1 MHGLWMLH
9 KLIKIV
15 DNFRHLQNLC
25 DILVKKYWP
34 LVMSLCY
41 CIIPLK
47 YSVLVQIYLWF
58 IDYNWPLIC
67 MHNFPPL
74 PISKQIIPV
83 KYFVISNC
91 PQFCILP
98 CDFSCYFS
106 YVILVV
112 PSLLFFSCYFV
123 TVNHI
128 QNTVYA
134 NPQPSSHDDDA
145 LYHVVEDL
153 PGNETQ
159 ENAATCLDVMARN
172 GQICVQKNHYF
183 VWVKNI

>member
-1 MHGLWMLH
+1 MLCH
-9 KLIKIV
+9 QFAWIFTWI
-15 DNFRHLQNLC
+15 
-25 DILVKKYWP
+25 
-34 LVMSLCY
+34 
-41 CIIPLK
+41 CITRNIPTTP
-47 YSVLVQIYLWF
+47 
-58 IDYNWPLIC
+58 NCC
-67 MHNFPPL
+67 MHNFPHL

-134 NPQPSSHDDDA
+134 NPQPWPHARQIFPSLFPLISFTSH
-145 LYHVVEDL
+145 H
-153 PGNETQ
+153 PG
-159 ENAATCLDVMARN
+159 AAV
-172 GQICVQKNHYF
+172 YF
-183 VWVKNI
+183 KLQF

>member
-1 MHGLWMLH
+1 MTSCDVTML
-9 KLIKIV
+9 LYYPFKI
-15 DNFRHLQNLC
+15 FSSCSNLY
-25 DILVKKYWP
+25 DH
-34 LVMSLCY
+34 
-41 CIIPLK
+41 
-47 YSVLVQIYLWF
+47 
-58 IDYNWPLIC
+58 YNWPLIG

-134 NPQPSSHDDDA
+134 NPQPSSHACYAIFLGDGGLWWGFRFIPFWFSLRPIIKEA
-145 LYHVVEDL
+145 ESSTLGFNLSVSARTQRSKKGEVE
-153 PGNETQ
+153 N
-159 ENAATCLDVMARN
+159 
-172 GQICVQKNHYF
+172 
-183 VWVKNI
+183 

>member
-1 MHGLWMLH
+1 
-9 KLIKIV
+9 
-15 DNFRHLQNLC
+15 
-25 DILVKKYWP
+25 
-34 LVMSLCY
+34 
-41 CIIPLK
+41 
-47 YSVLVQIYLWF
+47 
-58 IDYNWPLIC
+58 
-67 MHNFPPL
+67 MHNFPHL

>member
-1 MHGLWMLH
+1 ML
-9 KLIKIV
+9 LYYPFKI
-15 DNFRHLQNLC
+15 FSSCSNLY
-25 DILVKKYWP
+25 DH
-34 LVMSLCY
+34 
-41 CIIPLK
+41 
-47 YSVLVQIYLWF
+47 
-58 IDYNWPLIC
+58 YNWPLIC

-123 TVNHI
+123 TVNHM

-134 NPQPSSHDDDA
+134 NPQPSSHANMSGDMGMLRCVINIA
-145 LYHVVEDL
+145 FSRVLQWVSLFICFLFGFVCFLSFLYLCCLCNRGSVV
-153 PGNETQ
+153 
-159 ENAATCLDVMARN
+159 C
-172 GQICVQKNHYF
+172 
-183 VWVKNI
+183 